1 LIKKIITL
9 AIILGVSIP
18 IIGLIYYSGMI
29 FEISNLEETN
39 LEETNLEE
47 TNLEETN
54 LEEINLQNDFLIAPD
69 VVIPMKVSRPGCDI
83 EDICYIPSNIVVEKG
98 KSVTWL
104 NEDSSFHSVTSGFY
118 PEPSGFFDSGHLDP
132 YQSYTLSFDE
142 IGTYDYFCTL
152 HPWMFAQVIVE

>member
-1 LIKKIITL
+1 MLI
-9 AIILGVSIP
+9 IP
-18 IIGLIYYSGMI
+18 I
-29 FEISNLEETN
+29 
-39 LEETNLEE
+39 
-47 TNLEETN
+47 
-54 LEEINLQNDFLIAPD
+54 
-69 VVIPMKVSRPGCDI
+69 KVSRPGCDI

-118 PEPSGFFDSGHLDP
+118 PEPSGLFDSGHLDP

-152 HPWMFAQVIVE
+152 TSLDESSSNCKVKGTRGSRTPLYKLCRLTHNRSARVPF

>member
-1 LIKKIITL
+1 MWNEIIKKITII
-9 AIILGVSIP
+9 AIILGISVS
-18 IIGLIYYSGMI
+18 IIGLSLSGMV
-29 FEISNLEETN
+29 FEETN
-39 LEETNLEE
+39 P
-47 TNLEETN
+47 
-54 LEEINLQNDFLIAPD
+54 EEINLQNDFTIMPD
-69 VVIPMKVSRPGCDI
+69 VVIPMKVSRPGCDV

-118 PEPSGFFDSGHLDP
+118 PEPSGLFDSGHLDP